1 MKRLLATCMAAVS
14 IWGCAGEQRGLPDL
28 ARATAER
35 YLEAWQAGKW
45 DTIYRLEGQTPEAD
59 PVLHKALT
67 DSLEF
72 YLISEIRYSDSAAAC
87 AVTLRW
93 HTAGGTYSESGELY
107 LERQHMEWLITGFRS
122 F

>member
-1 MKRLLATCMAAVS
+1 MKRLLVIGLAVLWT
-14 IWGCAGEQRGLPDL
+14 WGCAGEQRGLPDL

-45 DTIYRLEGQTPEAD
+45 DTIYRLEGQGPDRD

-72 YLISEIRYSDSAAAC
+72 YVINEIRYADSSAAC
-87 AVTLRW
+87 ALTLRW
-93 HTAGGTYSESGELY
+93 HTAGGTYSETGELY
-107 LERQHMEWLITGFRS
+107 LERQQMEWFITGFRS